1 MEPKSEITL
10 HDNQWLSRQKYAG
23 EVVAELH
30 RYFFSLF
37 HSKAKISMKHLDTH
51 AGNFI
56 LSKKCTPT
64 FYKYKGFPGTICISI
79 DNTLVHGFFSR
90 DFNIVDGSVV
100 KIDIG
105 ATFEG
110 AIADCAF
117 TYMYG
122 NPKDSR
128 IPNLLISCQN
138 ALNKSIEKVVVG
150 NNIGAIGSV
159 IYEEGKN
166 NGFGVITAY
175 GGHGLD
181 YNKLHTPPFI
191 SNKAKATDGIT
202 IQAGM
207 ALAIEPMFVL
217 GDNINTRVSVQDK
230 WSVCTKDIGAHFEH
244 SVTLDLN
251 GDLHIIADHKLDA
264 KEFFNAN

>member
-1 MEPKSEITL
+1 MENNKPITL
-10 HDNQWLSRQKYAG
+10 HNNEWLVRQKYAG

-30 RYFFSLF
+30 RYFFSKFISRSNITTKSLDAYARDF
-37 HSKAKISMKHLDTH
+37 IISK
-51 AGNFI
+51 N
-56 LSKKCTPT
+56 CQPT
-64 FYKYKGFPGTICISI
+64 FYKYKGFPGNICISI
-79 DNTLVHGFFSR
+79 DNALVHGFAEKEIEIQEG
-90 DFNIVDGSVV
+90 NVV

-122 NPKDSR
+122 TPKDPR
-128 IPNLLISCQN
+128 IPNLFISCQN
-138 ALNKSIEKVVVG
+138 ALNKSIEQVYPG
-150 NNIGAIGSV
+150 NKTGAIGSV

-166 NGFGVITAY
+166 NNFGVITAY

-191 SNKAKATDGIT
+191 SNKAKLTDGIV
-202 IQAGM
+202 IEAGM

-217 GDNINTRVSVQDK
+217 GDNINTRVSAWDK
-230 WSVCTKDIGAHFEH
+230 WSVYTKDIGVHFEH
-244 SVTLDLN
+244 SVTLDQEGN
-251 GDLHIIADHKLDA
+251 RHIIANHGLDA